1 MTCFCYALQ
10 LSRAVNLLRATC
22 KDVAKDA
29 LPMRGTQLPLPPSTA
44 LWWSG
49 LYAFYCAM
57 IEWFVQTYLLLCL
70 MKGWNIPAN
79 IDFDWFVV
87 FCCNY
92 KLLTNIN
99 NLLICKATFKW
110 KRVCFFL
117 VGLIYFRG
125 RNLQLFCKLL
135 CETSKSVLYVFRNV
149 FFCNSKKLLNR
160 DLTCRDLKEKGGG
173 GGGRHSKEGPDG

>member
-10 LSRAVNLLRATC
+10 LSRAVNLLRPTC

-29 LPMRGTQLPLPPSTA
+29 FPMRGTQLPLPPSTA

-135 CETSKSVLYVFRNV
+135 FETSKSVLYVFRNV
-149 FFCNSKKLLNR
+149 FLKLKK
-160 DLTCRDLKEKGGG
+160 T
-173 GGGRHSKEGPDG
+173 